1 MLGVADARF
10 SGGALYRK
18 RPPPILNGV
27 HGCFNGKRLRAVRM
41 FEVMFAVVIL

>member
-18 RPPPILNGV
+18 RPPPIYNGV
-27 HGCFNGKRLRAVRM
+27 QGRFNGKRLRAGAT
-41 FEVMFAVVIL
+41 FEVTFAVVM